1 MPGLSR
7 QKEEMKYPRQRSM
20 WAHAERDE
28 KKFAANELCTDSFRQ
43 NSTSLRSA
51 PTASCKDSMRL
62 RLAGAFR
69 KGGIDS
75 GFQGE
80 HNQKKSCHKQG
91 KS

>member
-1 MPGLSR
+1 
-7 QKEEMKYPRQRSM
+7 
-20 WAHAERDE
+20 
-28 KKFAANELCTDSFRQ
+28 
-43 NSTSLRSA
+43 
-51 PTASCKDSMRL
+51 MRL

>member
-20 WAHAERDE
+20 WARV
-28 KKFAANELCTDSFRQ
+28 DSSRQ
-43 NSTSLRSA
+43 N
-51 PTASCKDSMRL
+51 SMRL

-75 GFQGE
+75 GSQGE